1 MQYEGIVYRPP
12 SEARSLIIQVTIGC
26 AHNRC
31 VFCNMYKEKQFRIRN
46 IAEVLDD
53 LKSSA
58 TLYGKQIEKIF
69 FADGDALV
77 VPTKDLLLLLS
88 FIREH
93 MPWVKQVASYET
105 PRDLLMK
112 SAEELRE
119 LSRAGLSLLYIGAES
134 GSDQVLTQM
143 QKGATRADLIEAC
156 TKAKDCGFRTSVTLI
171 SGLGS
176 TKLFEEHARESASLI
191 SAIKPDY
198 LGFLT
203 LMLEEPAPIVKLVQ
217 DGSFPLLSPD
227 QVMEEMEIFLR
238 EVDSEGTVFRSNH
251 ASNYVMLK
259 GTLNKDRDAL
269 LHTVLEAKEQ
279 LNYRQENW
287 RRL

>member
-1 MQYEGIVYRPP
+1 MQYEGVVYRPP

-31 VFCNMYKEKQFRIRN
+31 TFCSMYKEKHFRIRA
-46 IAEVLDD
+46 ITDVLGD
-53 LKSSA
+53 LKNSRE
-58 TLYGKQIEKIF
+58 LYGKQIEKIF

-88 FIREH
+88 FIKKE
-93 MPWVKQVASYET
+93 MPWVKQVASYAA
-105 PRDLLMK
+105 PRDLLIK
-112 SAEELRE
+112 SAEELKE
-119 LSRAGLSLLYIGAES
+119 LSNAGLSLLYIGAES
-134 GSDQVLTQM
+134 GSDQVLTQI

-156 TKAKDCGFRTSVTLI
+156 TKAKLCGFRTSVTLI

-176 TKLFEEHARESASLI
+176 AKLFEEHARDSASLI

-203 LMLEEPAPIVKLVQ
+203 LMLEKPAPIVKLVQ

-227 QVMEEMEIFLR
+227 QVMEEMEIFLN

-259 GTLNKDRDAL
+259 GTLNKDREAL
-269 LHTVLEAKEQ
+269 LHTVIEARKQVSYRKET
-279 LNYRQENW
+279 W